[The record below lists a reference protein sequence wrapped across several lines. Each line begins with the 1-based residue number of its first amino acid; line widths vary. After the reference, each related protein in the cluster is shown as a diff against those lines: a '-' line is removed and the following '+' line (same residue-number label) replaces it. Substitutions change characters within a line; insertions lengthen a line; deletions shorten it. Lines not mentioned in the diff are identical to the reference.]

1 MSNFDVLSELCRDKV
16 VSNDRSYY
24 SILKMCILRGVMV
37 CLKDILLYCLGQIR
51 GNLKIPGGHVF
62 ICYFVSGDGK
72 EMHEGMC
79 DK

>member
-1 MSNFDVLSELCRDKV
+1 MSNFDVLSELCRDIV
-16 VSNDRSYY
+16 VSNDKSYY
-24 SILKMCILRGVMV
+24 SILKMCILRGVMF

-51 GNLKIPGGHVF
+51 GKLKIPGGHVF